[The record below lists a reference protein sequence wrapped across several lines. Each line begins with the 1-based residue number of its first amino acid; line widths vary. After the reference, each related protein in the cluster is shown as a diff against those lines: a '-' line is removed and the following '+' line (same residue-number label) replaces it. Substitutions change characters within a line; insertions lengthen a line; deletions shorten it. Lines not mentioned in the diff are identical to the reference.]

1 MNNLLLTSTH
11 SPKRSN
17 HICKYFIII
26 LSILLGLL
34 CLAGFIL
41 TSIQLNINSTLER
54 NCKQN
59 DTLCF
64 IRSII
69 TDGLRTQWNRFI
81 LTSLLLTYASVLFHM
96 IIESNR
102 TNVTGLL
109 GQMIIQIIS
118 IIFGIG
124 VCYPI
129 LFLPSYIYFYK
140 SQSNLKSQ
148 SDLKSPV
155 PIDIIFIG
163 FIYIIFIIIIPT
175 YLIYFFSSNQLI
187 ISIMSIILLVSP
199 LGFVLISLPF
209 RLISKSIQRCW
220 IINSHRLI
228 VLSQIVLFIFSAPLF
243 FITLVSLIRHW
254 SFNLFKESYMTEIP
268 NMINPIAIIW
278 SIDYTSL
285 FLSLIL
291 FITINE
297 YLFINNRD
305 RMQRSIIKRFIGCFI
320 IDIICIITPCL
331 AFPLYIAWKEYQ
343 FLGLT

>member
-1 MNNLLLTSTH
+1 MNHHDFSTTYP
-11 SPKRSN
+11 PKQLN
-17 HICKYFIII
+17 PIFKYLIII
-26 LSILLGLL
+26 LSILLGLS
-34 CLAGFIL
+34 CLVGFIV

-54 NCKQN
+54 NCQQN
-59 DTLCF
+59 DNEDFILCF

-81 LTSLLLTYASVLFHM
+81 LTSLLLTYASVLFHI

-109 GQMIIQIIS
+109 GQMIIEIIS

-140 SQSNLKSQ
+140 SQSNS
-148 SDLKSPV
+148 KSPV

-163 FIYIIFIIIIPT
+163 LIYIICIIIIPT
-175 YLIYFFSSNQLI
+175 YLIFFFLTNQLI
-187 ISIMSIILLVSP
+187 VSIMSIILLLSP
-199 LGFVLISLPF
+199 IGFVLISLPF
-209 RLISKSIQRCW
+209 RLISKSIEHCW

-228 VLSQIVLFIFSAPLF
+228 IQCQIVLFIFSAPLF
-243 FITLVSLIRHW
+243 FITLVSVILHW
-254 SFNLFKESYMTEIP
+254 SFDLFKQSYVTEIP
-268 NMINPIAIIW
+268 NMINPTAIIW

-291 FITINE
+291 FISINE

-305 RMQRSIIKRFIGCFI
+305 QMRPSIIKKFISCFI
-320 IDIICIITPCL
+320 IDIICVITPCL

-343 FLGLT
+343 FLRLM